1 MSRESIMESR
11 KYYQRNKML
20 SIIRYQK
27 DVSRYDVKKATAY
40 SMTTVLNTIDEMLGE
55 GLIYEEECAEAR
67 VGRKPVWL
75 RINPDGGYFIGL
87 EFNGRIMHCVVL
99 DFSGNVI
106 YTKGSEIAESQTHAD
121 AVLAMLKEN
130 IYRAMDILHEK
141 KGKVL
146 GIGLGVPGYSSKK
159 KGIAISYSHIK
170 GWDNIPLK
178 KMIEDEYGLPC
189 YMENNVSGMI
199 YAYKCLVY
207 NGKCEDMLFVSVRTG
222 ARVMPIINNMPVS
235 SVNGFP
241 GELGHVKVSGGSR
254 ICSCGRYGC
263 LNTEVSDYAI
273 VSKIKEGIRVGR
285 FPEIVEMVNGELGEI
300 TIVTF
305 VDSVLL
311 KHPDSQNLMKQVAGY
326 LGETF
331 SMLVNIFAPRKIV
344 FYGEMVRIGEPFFE
358 ILRKCVKENSLKENY
373 KGLQILGSEFGR
385 DLGAIGAAALVMQE
399 EFDFVEKTI

>member
-1 MSRESIMESR
+1 MSKESIMESR

-27 DVSRYDVKKATAY
+27 DVSRYDVKKATSY
-40 SMTTVLNTIDEMLGE
+40 SMTTVLSTIDEMINE

-106 YTKGSEIAESQTHAD
+106 YTKESTICEEQNYAD
-121 AVLAMLKEN
+121 VVLAMLKGN
-130 IYRAMDILHEK
+130 IHRALKTLHDK
-141 KGKVL
+141 KGTVV
-146 GIGLGVPGYSSKK
+146 GIGIGVPGYSDKK
-159 KGIAISYSHIK
+159 RGIGISYSHIR
-170 GWDNIPLK
+170 GWDKIPLK
-178 KMIEDEYGLPC
+178 KIIEDEFGLPC

-207 NGKCEDMLFVSVRTG
+207 NGKCEDMLFISVRTG

-273 VSKIKEGIRVGR
+273 VSKIKDGIGVGR
-285 FPEIVEMVNGELGEI
+285 FKEIIEMVQGDLHDI

-305 VDSVLL
+305 VDSVLSE
-311 KHPDSQNLMKQVAGY
+311 HPDSINLMKQVAGF
-326 LGETF
+326 LGETI

-344 FYGEMVRIGEPFFE
+344 FYGELARIGEPFLE
-358 ILRKCVKENSLKENY
+358 ILRKCVKDNSLKENY
-373 KGLQILGSEFGR
+373 KGLQILDSEFGR

-399 EFDFVEKTI
+399 EFDFVEEII

>member
-1 MSRESIMESR
+1 MNRESIMESR

-20 SIIRYQK
+20 SVIRYQK

-40 SMTTVLNTIDEMLGE
+40 SMTTVLNIIDEMVKE
-55 GLIYEEECAEAR
+55 GLIYEEECDEAR

-75 RINPDGGYFIGL
+75 RINPDGGYFLGL
-87 EFNGRIMHCVVL
+87 EFNGRAMHCVIL
-99 DFSGNVI
+99 DFAGEVI
-106 YTKGSEIAESQTHAD
+106 YTRERTISQKHSNAED
-121 AVLAMLKEN
+121 ALDMLKES
-130 IYRAMDILHEK
+130 IAAAMEELKEK
-141 KGKVL
+141 KAKVL
-146 GIGLGVPGYSSKK
+146 GIGLGVPGYSDKK
-159 KGIAISYSHIK
+159 KGVAIAYSHLR

-178 KMIEDEYGLPC
+178 RIVEDTFGLPC

-207 NGKCEDMLFVSVRTG
+207 HGKCEDMLFVSVRTG
-222 ARVMPIINNMPVS
+222 ARVMPVINNMPVS

-273 VSKIKEGIRVGR
+273 VGKLKEGIRVGR
-285 FPEIVEMVNGELGEI
+285 FQEVVDMVGGNQEAI
-300 TIVTF
+300 TIADF
-305 VDSVLL
+305 IESVRL
-311 KHPDSQNLMKQVAGY
+311 KHADSLELMAQAAGF

-344 FYGEMVRIGEPFFE
+344 LYGELARIGEPFLE
-358 ILRKCVKENSLKENY
+358 ILRERVRENSIIENY
-373 KGLQILGSEFGR
+373 KGLQILASEFGS
-385 DLGAIGAAALVMQE
+385 DLGAIGAAALVLQE
-399 EFDFVEKTI
+399 EFEFVEENI

>member
-1 MSRESIMESR
+1 MESR

-20 SIIRYQK
+20 SIIRYK
-27 DVSRYDVKKATAY
+27 EDVSRYDIKKATSY
-40 SMTTVLNTIDEMLGE
+40 SMTTVLNTIDEMLHE

-75 RINPDGGYFIGL
+75 RINPDGGYFVGL
-87 EFNGRIMHCVVL
+87 EFNGRIMHCVIL
-99 DFSGNVI
+99 DFAGNII
-106 YTKGSEIAESQTHAD
+106 YTKENPISEHQNHAD
-121 AVLAMLKEN
+121 IIIAMLKEN
-130 IYRAMDILHEK
+130 INFALETLSDK
-141 KGKVL
+141 KGKVV
-146 GIGLGVPGYSSKK
+146 GIGIGVPGYSSKK
-159 KGIAISYSHIK
+159 KGLAISYSHLK

-178 KMIEDEYGLPC
+178 KILEEEFKLPC

-207 NGKCEDMLFVSVRTG
+207 NGKCEDMLFISVRTG
-222 ARVMPIINNMPVS
+222 TRVMPIINNMPVS

-273 VSKIKEGIRVGR
+273 VSKIKDGIRVGR
-285 FPEIVEMVNGELGEI
+285 FQEIVEMVEGNLNDI
-300 TIVTF
+300 TIVSF

-311 KHPDSQNLMKQVAGY
+311 KHQDSLNLMKQVAGY

-344 FYGEMVRIGEPFFE
+344 FYGELARVGEPFLE
-358 ILRKCVKENSLKENY
+358 ILRKCVKENALKENY
-373 KGLQILGSEFGR
+373 KGLQILDSEFGR
-385 DLGAIGAAALVMQE
+385 DLGAIGAAALVLQE
-399 EFDFVEKTI
+399 EFDFVEETI

>member
-1 MSRESIMESR
+1 MNRESIMESR
-11 KYYQRNKML
+11 KYYKRNKML

-40 SMTTVLNTIDEMLGE
+40 SMTTVLNTIDDMVRE
-55 GLIYEEECAEAR
+55 GLIYEEECEEAR

-75 RINPDGGYFIGL
+75 RINQTGGYFIGV
-87 EFNGRIMHCVVL
+87 EFNSRAMHCVIL
-99 DFSGNVI
+99 DFAGNVI
-106 YTKGSEIAESQTHAD
+106 YTRECAISQKHSNAKD
-121 AVLAMLKEN
+121 VLDMLRENISSALNELKEGG
-130 IYRAMDILHEK
+130 R
-141 KGKVL
+141 KVF
-146 GIGLGVPGYSSKK
+146 GIGLGVPGYSNKK
-159 KGIAISYSHIK
+159 KGIAIAYSHLK

-178 KMIEDEYGLPC
+178 KLVEDTFGLPC

-207 NGKCEDMLFVSVRTG
+207 PGKCEDMLFVSVRTG
-222 ARVMPIINNMPVS
+222 ARVMPVINNMPVS

-273 VSKIKEGIRVGR
+273 VGKIREGIRVGR
-285 FPEIVEMVNGELGEI
+285 FREIVEMVNGEQDTI
-300 TIVTF
+300 TISTF
-305 VDSVLL
+305 VESVGRKHADSLE
-311 KHPDSQNLMKQVAGY
+311 LMAQVAGF

-344 FYGEMVRIGEPFFE
+344 LYGELARIGEPFLE
-358 ILRKCVKENSLKENY
+358 ILRERVKENSIIENY
-373 KGLQILGSEFGR
+373 KGLQILASDFGS

-399 EFDFVEKTI
+399 KFDFVEENI